1 MSIEATTYGILAAA
15 AAVTALTTTARIKPP
30 GDWQDLARPYIIYK
44 PVTFD
49 PSYCHNAETTAI
61 LDHWPNLQINIVA
74 DTYASARA
82 VSDAVKAAIRS
93 TTNGNHSGTQ
103 YFLRNEIVLDFDI
116 DRKIQEIALDFE
128 VFGR

>member
-1 MSIEATTYGILAAA
+1 MSIETTTYGILAAA
-15 AAVTALTTTARIKPP
+15 AAVTALTTAARIKPP
-30 GDWQDLARPYIIYK
+30 GAWQDLDRPYIIYR

-49 PSYCHNAETTAI
+49 PTYCHNAETVAL
-61 LDHWPNLQINIVA
+61 LDHYPNLQINIVA

-82 VSDAVKAAIRS
+82 VSDAVKTAIRS

-103 YFLRNEIVLDFDI
+103 YFLRNEIVLDFDT
-116 DRKIQEIALDFE
+116 DRGIQEIALDFE

>member
-1 MSIEATTYGILAAA
+1 MSIETTTYGILAAS

-30 GDWQDLARPYIIYK
+30 GDWQDLTRPYIVYK

-49 PSYCHNAETTAI
+49 PTYVHNHETTALI
-61 LDHWPNLQINIVA
+61 DHYPNFQINVVA

-82 VSDAVKAAIRS
+82 VSDAVKSAIRS

-103 YFLRNEIVLDFDI
+103 YFLRNEIVLDFDT

-128 VFGR
+128 VFAR

>member
-1 MSIEATTYGILAAA
+1 MSIESTTYGILSAA

-49 PSYCHNAETTAI
+49 PTYCHNAETAALI
-61 LDHWPNLQINIVA
+61 DHYPNFQINVVA

-82 VSDAVKAAIRS
+82 VSDAVKSAIRS

-103 YFLRNEIVLDFDI
+103 YFLRNEIVLDFDT